1 MTMIPGA
8 MEPRRPSSAAGNP
21 AAPADRVYAR
31 VPTARPSEAKV
42 QRRELPGWLRVSIFA
57 AVLIAA
63 MWLVMSVF

>member
-21 AAPADRVYAR
+21 AALADRAYAR
-31 VPTARPSEAKV
+31 AAAGRPVEAKI
-42 QRRELPGWLRVSIFA
+42 QRPELPGWLKVSIGA